1 MDRIEHVKNDIRFCL
16 NLLDSLPSDEIMS
29 QFKDYFQMALETV
42 DENNIDEIEP
52 DIVNKKGLF
61 VCLCIIRATRSLIFK

>member
-16 NLLDSLPSDEIMS
+16 NQLDYLSSDDIMS
-29 QFKDYFQMALETV
+29 QFKDYFQMALETI

-52 DIVNKKGLF
+52 DIVNKESLF
-61 VCLCIIRATRSLIFK
+61 LLLCIIRATRSLIFK